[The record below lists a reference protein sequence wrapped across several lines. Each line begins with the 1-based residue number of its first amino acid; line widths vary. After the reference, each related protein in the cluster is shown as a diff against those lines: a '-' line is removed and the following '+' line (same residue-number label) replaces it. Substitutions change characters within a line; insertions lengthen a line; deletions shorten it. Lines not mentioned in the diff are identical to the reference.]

1 MNRRRIV
8 ATLVVASLFSV
19 RLALQQAG
27 LRVNLTASEPRGLY
41 LTEQKPWRRG
51 SFVIFRLPARLSAI
65 ALERGYALPGST
77 AGAVMD
83 GLKRVAALPGD
94 TVRVGPQGVSV
105 NGVLWPASKPLRW
118 DSSGHHPIQHYP
130 FGVYHVGPGQVWLL
144 SDNPRGWDSRYF
156 GPLPRANVIS
166 AARPLLTSR

>member
-1 MNRRRIV
+1 MNRRIIV
-8 ATLVVASLFSV
+8 AVIVAA
-19 RLALQQAG
+19 ALLGAGPALRRAG
-27 LRVNLTASEPRGLY
+27 LRINLTASEPRGLY
-41 LTEQKPWRRG
+41 IVEGRPWSRG
-51 SFVIFRLPARLSAI
+51 SLVVIRLPARLSAI
-65 ALERGYALPGST
+65 ALERGYALPGSRS
-77 AGAVMD
+77 GAAMD

-105 NGVLWPASKPLRW
+105 NGVLWTASRPLTW
-118 DSSGHHPIQHYP
+118 DSSGHPIQHYP
-130 FGVYHVGPGQVWLL
+130 FGVYHVRPGQVWLL

>member
-1 MNRRRIV
+1 MNRRIIVAAIV
-8 ATLVVASLFSV
+8 ATVLFGAGP
-19 RLALQQAG
+19 ALRRAG
-27 LRVNLTASEPRGLY
+27 LRINLTASEPHGLY

-51 SFVIFRLPARLSAI
+51 SFVVFRLPARLSAI

-77 AGAVMD
+77 AGAAMD

-94 TVRVGPQGVSV
+94 TVHVGPQGVSV

-118 DSSGHHPIQHYP
+118 DSSGQPIQHYP

-156 GPLPRANVIS
+156 GPIPRYNIICS
-166 AARPLLTSR
+166 AKPLLTIR